1 MLDEVWLG
9 WVARVE
15 DRAQDSDTLDLLRSH
30 VELPAGEDVGAVV
43 PDVLD
48 HEGHVWLRGLV
59 LLEGL
64 SAVLGKLAQLPS
76 FVSDGKMVREVSC
89 VHTCLGQP
97 VPLLMS
103 QLTVSDWSLKSGVNT
118 WSTN

>member
-15 DRAQDSDTLDLLRSH
+15 DRAQDSDTLDLLGSH

-43 PDVLD
+43 PDVLND
-48 HEGHVWLRGLV
+48 KWHVWLRGLV

-64 SAVLGKLAQLPS
+64 SAVLGELAKLSS
-76 FVSDGKMVREVSC
+76 FVSDAEIVR
-89 VHTCLGQP
+89 
-97 VPLLMS
+97 
-103 QLTVSDWSLKSGVNT
+103 
-118 WSTN
+118 